1 MLVPDSVAYTVEH
14 ECGCF
19 RKETRD
25 GAGSL
30 VAVVTFMCEGHMD
43 EFLRELEALTA
54 GLHSR
59 GTQGD
64 TGQLSLLEE

>member
-1 MLVPDSVAYTVEH
+1 MSVPDTVAWTVEH

-19 RKETRD
+19 RKETRNR
-25 GAGSL
+25 GRL
-30 VAVVTFMCEGHMD
+30 VAVITFMCEPHMD
-43 EFLRELEALTA
+43 EFLDELEVLTA